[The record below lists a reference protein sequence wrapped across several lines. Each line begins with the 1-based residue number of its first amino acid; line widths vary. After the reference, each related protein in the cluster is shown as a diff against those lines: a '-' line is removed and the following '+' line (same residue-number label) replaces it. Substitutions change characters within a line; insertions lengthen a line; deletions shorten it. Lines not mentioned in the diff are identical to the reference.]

1 MANPTETKGGPEA
14 TSSPDSKKHVLVQQ
28 LAQALPEHAKFA
40 VHHLST
46 PPTLTEPLN
55 NPPAFPTKEGADA
68 SEVRPRKPLKTYCE
82 KHFLAVSIEHP
93 EAKEQLLV
101 LALEVYIYTTSF
113 STIIFVSKADSTG
126 YLNLLKLPQGTPS
139 PIREVTTTFIS
150 YLVSQRRRKHIQCVI
165 NLFARAQSQYLFPG
179 SIKNGG
185 KHVLDDRGL
194 VRWWCR
200 VLNPLLEPPSEST
213 PEWEQVHG
221 YLIVPGLEQYDTRL
235 LLPRTQKAK
244 DNWTLSDPLE
254 RISPYTSDPATYGK
268 NIPPRC
274 LIPMYPDD
282 PKARFVDELE
292 ETTPQRQRLT
302 KGWPT
307 PKTLDQFWE
316 LMSHRQ
322 ECSSGRLTGFI
333 WLVLDPPSRPS
344 SSAADPSHASS
355 GQAQADSRPESEV
368 AAAAAATLKRSET
381 DSKATREKKQKKQ
394 KKKKVVLKGPI
405 VPRQPRIKTHQRAHF
420 PKHTSTAHY
429 YWPEEGRGQVIL
441 DDSGYKRAV
450 ELLLHLEF
458 GSVKQALAST
468 ARWIN
473 EVNVGERWSLDIV
486 GRRSNPILPEASGD
500 ITTGGTVN
508 NLSGMIKRKRAADG
522 DEASCPGEAAPVNT
536 LSGGLVR
543 KKPKTSDLQQLLP
556 TPTPSSNG
564 GQVNVLSAGLV
575 RKKQKS

>member
-1 MANPTETKGGPEA
+1 MATPSETKGGAEA
-14 TSSPDSKKHVLVQQ
+14 NASSSSPSPNYNSKNALVEQ
-28 LAQALPEHAKFA
+28 LAQVLPEQTKFA

-46 PPTLTEPLN
+46 PPTLAEPLN
-55 NPPAFPTKEGADA
+55 NPPALPTEPNKDVAESPSVD
-68 SEVRPRKPLKTYCE
+68 VRPRKPLKTYCE
-82 KHFLAVSIEHP
+82 KHFLAVSIEYP
-93 EAKEQLLV
+93 ESKEQLLV
-101 LALEVYIYTTSF
+101 LALEVYIYTTLF

-139 PIREVTTTFIS
+139 PIREVTTAFVT
-150 YLVSQRRRKHIQCVI
+150 YLVAQRRRKHHQCVI

-200 VLNPLLEPPSEST
+200 VLNPLLEPLNEST
-213 PEWEQVHG
+213 SGWEKVHG
-221 YLIVPGLEQYDTRL
+221 YLVVPGMEQYDTRL

-254 RISPYTSDPATYGK
+254 YISPYTSDPATYGK

-302 KGWPT
+302 RGWPT
-307 PKTLDQFWE
+307 PKTLDEFWE
-316 LMSHRQ
+316 LLSHRQ

-333 WLVLDPPSRPS
+333 WLVLDPPSR
-344 SSAADPSHASS
+344 
-355 GQAQADSRPESEV
+355 AQGGTQPCS
-368 AAAAAATLKRSET
+368 AAAAAVDCSEA
-381 DSKATREKKQKKQ
+381 DSKATREKKQQKK
-394 KKKKVVLKGPI
+394 KKKKVVLKGVI

-420 PKHTSTAHY
+420 PKHTSTAYY
-429 YWPEEGRGQVIL
+429 YWPEEGRGQVVL

-473 EVNVGERWSLDIV
+473 EVNVGESWSLDIV
-486 GRRSNPILPEASGD
+486 GRRPNPMLPAAASGD
-500 ITTGGTVN
+500 GATTGVVN

-522 DEASCPGEAAPVNT
+522 GAEDSCSGEALSVNT
-536 LSGGLVR
+536 LGEGLVR
-543 KKPKTSDLQQLLP
+543 KKPKTSESHQPL
-556 TPTPSSNG
+556 PTPSSNG
-564 GQVNVLSAGLV
+564 EKVNVLGAGLV

>member
-1 MANPTETKGGPEA
+1 MANPTETKDGPEA
-14 TSSPDSKKHVLVQQ
+14 TSSPDSKKNTLVEL

-55 NPPAFPTKEGADA
+55 NPPALPTKEGADA

-93 EAKEQLLV
+93 ESKEQLLV
-101 LALEVYIYTTSF
+101 LALEVRLDRLPQSIE
-113 STIIFVSKADSTG
+113 A
-126 YLNLLKLPQGTPS
+126 PQGTPS
-139 PIREVTTTFIS
+139 PIRQVTTTFVS
-150 YLVSQRRRKHIQCVI
+150 YLVSQRQRKHIQCVI

-179 SIKNGG
+179 SVKNGG

-213 PEWEQVHG
+213 PEWKQVHG

-244 DNWTLSDPLE
+244 DNWTLGDPLE

-282 PKARFVDELE
+282 PKARF
-292 ETTPQRQRLT
+292 
-302 KGWPT
+302 
-307 PKTLDQFWE
+307 FWE

-344 SSAADPSHASS
+344 SSSADPAHD
-355 GQAQADSRPESEV
+355 QAQIDARTASE

-381 DSKATREKKQKKQ
+381 DSKATKEKKQ
-394 KKKKVVLKGPI
+394 KKKVVLKGPI

-486 GRRSNPILPEASGD
+486 GRRSNPMLPEASGD
-500 ITTGGTVN
+500 GAIGGTIN
-508 NLSGMIKRKRAADG
+508 NLSGMVKRKRTTDG
-522 DEASCPGEAAPVNT
+522 DENSCPGETAPVNT
-536 LSGGLVR
+536 LGGGLVR
-543 KKPKTSDLQQLLP
+543 KKPKTSDLQQSLP
-556 TPTPSSNG
+556 TPTPSNG

>member
-1 MANPTETKGGPEA
+1 MATPSETKGGAEA
-14 TSSPDSKKHVLVQQ
+14 NASSSSPSPNSNSKNALVEQ
-28 LAQALPEHAKFA
+28 LAQVLPEQTKFA

-46 PPTLTEPLN
+46 PPTLAEPLN
-55 NPPAFPTKEGADA
+55 NPPALPTEPNKDVAESPSVD
-68 SEVRPRKPLKTYCE
+68 VRPRKPLKTYCE
-82 KHFLAVSIEHP
+82 KHFLAVSIEYP
-93 EAKEQLLV
+93 ASKEQLLV

-139 PIREVTTTFIS
+139 PIREVTTAFVT
-150 YLVSQRRRKHIQCVI
+150 YLVAQRRRKHHQCVI

-200 VLNPLLEPPSEST
+200 VLNPLLEPLNEST
-213 PEWEQVHG
+213 SGWEKVHG
-221 YLIVPGLEQYDTRL
+221 YLVVPGMEQYDTRL

-254 RISPYTSDPATYGK
+254 YISPYTSDPATYGK

-302 KGWPT
+302 RGWPT
-307 PKTLDQFWE
+307 PKTLDEFWE
-316 LMSHRQ
+316 LLSHRQ

-333 WLVLDPPSRPS
+333 WLVLDPPSR
-344 SSAADPSHASS
+344 
-355 GQAQADSRPESEV
+355 AQGGTQPCS
-368 AAAAAATLKRSET
+368 AAAAAVDCSEA
-381 DSKATREKKQKKQ
+381 DSKATREKKQQKK
-394 KKKKVVLKGPI
+394 KKKKVVLKGVI

-420 PKHTSTAHY
+420 PKHTSTAYY
-429 YWPEEGRGQVIL
+429 YWPEEGRGQVVL

-473 EVNVGERWSLDIV
+473 EVNVGESWSLDVV
-486 GRRSNPILPEASGD
+486 GRRPNPMLPAAASGD
-500 ITTGGTVN
+500 GATTGAVN

-522 DEASCPGEAAPVNT
+522 GAEDSCSGEAPSVNT
-536 LSGGLVR
+536 LGEGLVR
-543 KKPKTSDLQQLLP
+543 KKPKTSESHQPL
-556 TPTPSSNG
+556 PTPSSNG
-564 GQVNVLSAGLV
+564 EKVNVLGAGLV

>member
-1 MANPTETKGGPEA
+1 MANPTETTGGSKA
-14 TSSPDSKKHVLVQQ
+14 SSASSPNPKNNALVEQ
-28 LAQALPEHAKFA
+28 LAQVLPEHAKFA
-40 VHHLST
+40 IHHLST

-55 NPPAFPTKEGADA
+55 HPPALPTDTKNGAD
-68 SEVRPRKPLKTYCE
+68 SVDVRPRKPLKTYCE

-93 EAKEQLLV
+93 EFKEQLLA

-113 STIIFVSKADSTG
+113 STLIFVSKADSTG

-139 PIREVTTTFIS
+139 PIREVTTTFVS
-150 YLVSQRRRKHIQCVI
+150 YLVSQRRRKHIQFII

-179 SIKNGG
+179 SINNGG

-200 VLNPLLEPPSEST
+200 VLNPLLEPSSENNT
-213 PEWEQVHG
+213 EWEQIHG
-221 YLIVPGLEQYDTRL
+221 YLIVPGLEPYDTRL

-244 DNWTLSDPLE
+244 DNWSLSDPLE
-254 RISPYTSDPATYGK
+254 RISPYASDPATYGK

-292 ETTPQRQRLT
+292 ETTPLKQKLT
-302 KGWPT
+302 RGWPT

-344 SSAADPSHASS
+344 SSATNQSQTQSD
-355 GQAQADSRPESEV
+355 AQSDST
-368 AAAAAATLKRSET
+368 AAAAAATLKHSET
-381 DSKATREKKQKKQ
+381 DSKATREKKQ

-405 VPRQPRIKTHQRAHF
+405 VPRQPRIKTHQRVHF

-458 GSVKQALAST
+458 GTAKQALAST

-486 GRRSNPILPEASGD
+486 GRRSNPMIPEASGD
-500 ITTGGTVN
+500 GTMGSAVN
-508 NLSGMIKRKRAADG
+508 NLSGMIKRKRPTDG
-522 DEASCPGEAAPVNT
+522 EEASSCPGEAAPVNT
-536 LSGGLVR
+536 LGSGLVR
-543 KKPKTSDLQQLLP
+543 KKPKTADSQQPPLP
-556 TPTPSSNG
+556 TPASSSNG
-564 GQVNVLSAGLV
+564 TQVNVLGAGLV

>member
-14 TSSPDSKKHVLVQQ
+14 TSSPDSKKNALVEL
-28 LAQALPEHAKFA
+28 LAHALPEHAKFA

-55 NPPAFPTKEGADA
+55 NPPALPTKEGADA

-93 EAKEQLLV
+93 ESKEQLLV

-113 STIIFVSKADSTG
+113 STIVFVSKADSTG

-139 PIREVTTTFIS
+139 PIRQVTTTFVS

-179 SIKNGG
+179 SVKNGG

-302 KGWPT
+302 RGWPT
-307 PKTLDQFWE
+307 PQTLDQFWE

-333 WLVLDPPSRPS
+333 WLVLDPPSRSSS
-344 SSAADPSHASS
+344 SSADPAHD
-355 GQAQADSRPESEV
+355 QAQSDART
-368 AAAAAATLKRSET
+368 ATQRDRLQSNE
-381 DSKATREKKQKKQ
+381 REEAEEE
-394 KKKKVVLKGPI
+394 KVVLKGPI

-486 GRRSNPILPEASGD
+486 GRRSNPMLPEEASGD
-500 ITTGGTVN
+500 GATGGTVN
-508 NLSGMIKRKRAADG
+508 NLSGMVKRKRTTDG
-522 DEASCPGEAAPVNT
+522 DEASYPGETALVNT
-536 LSGGLVR
+536 LGGGLVR
-543 KKPKTSDLQQLLP
+543 KKPKTSDPQQSLP
-556 TPTPSSNG
+556 TPTPSNG

>member
-1 MANPTETKGGPEA
+1 MSNPTETTGGGPEA
-14 TSSPDSKKHVLVQQ
+14 SASSPNSKKNALVEQ
-28 LAQALPEHAKFA
+28 LAQVLPEHAKFA

-55 NPPAFPTKEGADA
+55 NPPALPTETTKNGAEA
-68 SEVRPRKPLKTYCE
+68 VEVRPRKPLKTYCE

-93 EAKEQLLV
+93 ESKEQVLV

-126 YLNLLKLPQGTPS
+126 YLNLLKLPQGTLS
-139 PIREVTTTFIS
+139 PIRQVTTTFVS
-150 YLVSQRRRKHIQCVI
+150 YLVAQWRRKHIQCII
-165 NLFARAQSQYLFPG
+165 NLFARAQSQYIFPG
-179 SIKNGG
+179 SVKNGG

-200 VLNPLLEPPSEST
+200 VLNPLLEPPGGST

-244 DNWTLSDPLE
+244 DNWTLKDPLE
-254 RISPYTSDPATYGK
+254 RISPYTSDPAT
-268 NIPPRC
+268 
-274 LIPMYPDD
+274 
-282 PKARFVDELE
+282 
-292 ETTPQRQRLT
+292 QRLT
-302 KGWPT
+302 GGWPT
-307 PKTLDQFWE
+307 PKTLDTFWE

-333 WLVLDPPSRPS
+333 WLVLDPPSRPTH
-344 SSAADPSHASS
+344 SAADASHA
-355 GQAQADSRPESEV
+355 AQGGVRSAS

-381 DSKATREKKQKKQ
+381 DSKATREKKQKK
-394 KKKKVVLKGPI
+394 KKVVLKGPV
-405 VPRQPRIKTHQRAHF
+405 VPRPPRIKTHQRAHF

-486 GRRSNPILPEASGD
+486 GRRPNPVLPPEASSDGGGATT
-500 ITTGGTVN
+500 TTGTAIN
-508 NLSGMIKRKRAADG
+508 NLSGMVKRKRTAADG
-522 DEASCPGEAAPVNT
+522 EEASSCPGEAAPPINT
-536 LSGGLVR
+536 LGGGLVR
-543 KKPKTSDLQQLLP
+543 KKPKNSESQQALP
-556 TPTPSSNG
+556 TPTLSSNG
-564 GQVNVLSAGLV
+564 EQVNVLGAGLV
-575 RKKQKS
+575 REKQKS

>member
-1 MANPTETKGGPEA
+1 MATPSETKGAAEA
-14 TSSPDSKKHVLVQQ
+14 SSTSSNPNPNSNSNSKNALIDQ
-28 LAQALPEHAKFA
+28 LAQVLPEKTKFA

-55 NPPAFPTKEGADA
+55 NPPALPTESIKDGAESSGA
-68 SEVRPRKPLKTYCE
+68 SEVRARKPLKTYCE

-93 EAKEQLLV
+93 ESKEQLLV
-101 LALEVYIYTTSF
+101 LAFEVYLYTTSF
-113 STIIFVSKADSTG
+113 STVIFVSKADSTG
-126 YLNLLKLPQGTPS
+126 HPS
-139 PIREVTTTFIS
+139 PIREVTTAFVT
-150 YLVSQRRRKHIQCVI
+150 YLVAQRRRKHIQCVI

-200 VLNPLLEPPSEST
+200 VLNPLLEPSSEST
-213 PEWEQVHG
+213 SSEWEKVHG

-244 DNWTLSDPLE
+244 DNWTLNDPLE
-254 RISPYTSDPATYGK
+254 RISPYAADPATYGK

-292 ETTPQRQRLT
+292 ETTPLRQRLT
-302 KGWPT
+302 GGWPT
-307 PKTLDQFWE
+307 PKTMDQFWE

-333 WLVLDPPSRPS
+333 WLVLDPPAR
-344 SSAADPSHASS
+344 
-355 GQAQADSRPESEV
+355 GEGGAQSDS
-368 AAAAAATLKRSET
+368 AAAATLNRSET
-381 DSKATREKKQKKQ
+381 DSKATREKKQQ

-429 YWPEEGRGQVIL
+429 YWPEEGRGRVVL

-458 GSVKQALAST
+458 GTVKQALAST

-473 EVNVGERWSLDIV
+473 EVNVGESWSLDIV
-486 GRRSNPILPEASGD
+486 GRRQNPMLPAGSASGD
-500 ITTGGTVN
+500 GATTGAVN
-508 NLSGMIKRKRAADG
+508 NLSGMIKRKRPADG
-522 DEASCPGEAAPVNT
+522 EETAGSGDAPAVNT
-536 LSGGLVR
+536 LGGGLVR
-543 KKPKTSDLQQLLP
+543 KKPKTSESHEPL
-556 TPTPSSNG
+556 PTPSSNG
-564 GQVNVLSAGLV
+564 EKVNVLSAGLV